1 MPVYYHFNSYLSHLF
16 TITIAP
22 LIHELQWSS
31 LLSLRY
37 FAVLSAL
44 KTSLCQEK
52 QLKKKFFSSK
62 KILSKPSPS
71 KTHRLNHIAETQCVK
86 YPVLAQ
92 IRFPNPHF
100 GQIPSFMKKFFV
112 FSMLYLWENSSKNFS
127 KDFHKIITLP

>member
-1 MPVYYHFNSYLSHLF
+1 MPVYDHFNSYLSHLF

-44 KTSLCQEK
+44 KTSLCQKK
-52 QLKKKFFSSK
+52 QLKKNFFSSK

-100 GQIPSFMKKFFV
+100 GQIPSFMKKFL
-112 FSMLYLWENSSKNFS
+112 FSLCYTYGKTPP
-127 KDFHKIITLP
+127 KIFPKTFIK